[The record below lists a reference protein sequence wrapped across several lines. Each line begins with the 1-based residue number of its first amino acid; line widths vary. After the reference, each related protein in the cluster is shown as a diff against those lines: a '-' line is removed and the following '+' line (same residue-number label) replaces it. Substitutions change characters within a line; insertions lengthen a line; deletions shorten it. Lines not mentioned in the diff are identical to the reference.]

1 MAWHVS
7 HGYVVIPKSNNP
19 ERIVANA
26 AGARIELTDDEV
38 TKIDG
43 LAGSGD

>member
-1 MAWHVS
+1 MARG

-26 AGARIELTDDEV
+26 AGARIELSDDEV
-38 TKIDG
+38 NRSTASPV
-43 LAGSGD
+43 LA